1 MNLIKQMEHLVA
13 EHQELKQKI
22 RDASVFNRALTFTVD
37 IVTLERD
44 TLAAKVKDLE
54 ARLKKVR
61 EMA

>member
-13 EHQELKQKI
+13 EHRELKQKI
-22 RDASVFNRALTFTVD
+22 RDTSVFNRALTFTVD

-44 TLAAKVKDLE
+44 TLVAKVKDLE